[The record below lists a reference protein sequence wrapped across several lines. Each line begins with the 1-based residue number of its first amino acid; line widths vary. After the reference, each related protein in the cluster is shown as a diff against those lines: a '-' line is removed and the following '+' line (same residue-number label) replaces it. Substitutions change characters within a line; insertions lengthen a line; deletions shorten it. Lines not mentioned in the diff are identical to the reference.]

1 MSALE
6 FLDYL
11 HRHDASRDLAWE
23 VLHALRARSA
33 HPTGAT
39 GDRG

>member
-11 HRHDASRDLAWE
+11 HRHDVSRDLAWE
-23 VLHALRARSA
+23 MLHALRARPERPA
-33 HPTGAT
+33 VAT
-39 GDRG
+39 GGRR